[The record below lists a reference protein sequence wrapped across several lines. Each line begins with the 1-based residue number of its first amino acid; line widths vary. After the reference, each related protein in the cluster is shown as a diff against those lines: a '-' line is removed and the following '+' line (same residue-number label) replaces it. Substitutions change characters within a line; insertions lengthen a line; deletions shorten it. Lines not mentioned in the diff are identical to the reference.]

1 MIKTNYDY
9 SNVKLADL
17 MQYEKKIID
26 IVKKFEK
33 GDALGGNFIG
43 WYQYPLNISSEFI
56 ADIYKDAEKIKKT
69 SDVLV
74 VCGIGGSYLGSR
86 AVIEALRGF
95 KNDFEIIYMGNTF
108 DEKYLSDC
116 LSYLRN
122 KDFSVNVI
130 SKSGSTL
137 ETAISFRL
145 LKELLKEKYGED
157 FNKRIYAT
165 TDCREGLLL
174 EISKK
179 NNYKVY
185 DIPKNI
191 GGRYSVFT
199 AVGLLP
205 LAVAGVDINQFIK
218 GAKQAY
224 VHIQTKKM
232 EENIAYQYAAYRYHQ
247 YMNGKQVE
255 LFATYSPYLNMV
267 AEWWKQL
274 YGESEGKEQKGLF
287 PASVTFSTDLHSL
300 GQYIQQGTKC
310 LFLTQLKIQG
320 NGTIKI
326 NKLLDDEDNLNYLGD
341 FRLNEINEKAQ
352 EGTNIAHYAIGKVDH
367 FTFYLGEL
375 DEKSLGYLLYIYM
388 YSCMISANLL
398 GVNPFDQPGVEYYK
412 KEMKKILKK

>member
-26 IVKKFEK
+26 IVTKFEK
-33 GDALGGNFIG
+33 GDTLGGNFIG
-43 WYQYPLNISSEFI
+43 WYQYPLNISLEFI

-86 AVIEALRGF
+86 AVVEALRGF

-205 LAVAGVDINQFIK
+205 LAVAGVDINQFIR

-224 VHIQTKKM
+224 GHVQTKKM

-326 NKLLDDEDNLNYLGD
+326 NKLLGDEDNLNYLGD
-341 FRLNEINEKAQ
+341 FCLNEINEKAQ